1 MPIPFMPEGLF
12 PVMATGPETTNG
24 AKTADYISLKN
35 AEMCWVVVYMTQAVG
50 HATAITI
57 DRATDVAATGTVAI
71 GNAVP
76 IWYGNMTT
84 TSSQLT
90 AQTDAVSYTLVGAV
104 TGDVIIV
111 FQIDPAN
118 LGSTYDC
125 ITAKAA
131 NSGQA
136 TNFWSVLYF
145 IKPRYQSKVASMTA
159 TEFLVD

>member
-1 MPIPFMPEGLF
+1 MYPFIPEGLF
-12 PVMATGPETTNG
+12 PVSGASPETTNG

-35 AEMCWVVVYMTQAVG
+35 AEMCWVVIYLTQAVG
-50 HATAITI
+50 HATAFTI
-57 DRATDVAATGTVAI
+57 ERATDVAATGTVAI

-84 TSSQLT
+84 TSSQLA
-90 AQTDAVSYTLVGAV
+90 AQTDAVSFTLGGAV
-104 TGDVIIV
+104 TGDVIII

-136 TNFWSVLYF
+136 TNFWSVMYW

-159 TEFLVD
+159 TEYLVD

>member
-1 MPIPFMPEGLF
+1 MNPFIPEGLF
-12 PVMATGPETTNG
+12 PVSGASPETTNG

-35 AEMCWVVVYMTQAVG
+35 AEMCWAVVYMTQAVG
-50 HATAITI
+50 HATAITVE
-57 DRATDVAATGTVAI
+57 RATDVAATGTVAI
-71 GNAVP
+71 ANAVP

-84 TSSQLT
+84 TSSQLA
-90 AQTDAVSYTLVGAV
+90 AQTDAVSFTINVGV
-104 TGDVIIV
+104 TGDVMII

-118 LGSTYDC
+118 LGSTFDC
-125 ITAKAA
+125 ITVKAA